1 MQSFLSYAAQ
11 PSGASILCFHILS
24 FLKAPSREWLQTDG
38 GWTAG
43 ILFFLGSLRAHQLPI
58 MVSAIADDC
67 DVLVYIYGRKYS
79 LSRPLGLVFKM
90 F

>member
-1 MQSFLSYAAQ
+1 M
-11 PSGASILCFHILS
+11 
-24 FLKAPSREWLQTDG
+24 
-38 GWTAG
+38 AG